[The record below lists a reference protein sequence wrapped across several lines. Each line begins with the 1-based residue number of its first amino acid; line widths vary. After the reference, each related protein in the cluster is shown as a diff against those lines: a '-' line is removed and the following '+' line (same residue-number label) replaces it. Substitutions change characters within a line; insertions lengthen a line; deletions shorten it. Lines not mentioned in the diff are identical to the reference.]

1 MLTPQVLVNNEGGSE
16 GTLLELLQRCQT
28 PFGKRLFR
36 IWLTSPLRDVE
47 AINARLDAVD
57 DLMSHPDFVGQ
68 FTQLAKGLPDLERLV
83 SRIHAGNIKQS
94 DFLKV
99 MESYRKIQAG
109 LDMLVTLAESFDGN
123 SVSGLLRGAPDMHQ
137 HLKHIGSLYSV
148 ETTEKTIAIMPTEGA
163 DEDCDEANAEVAR
176 VEAALDDLLQDAK
189 RLLKAKDLKYWHSAQ
204 GGKEIFQI
212 QVPTGVKVPRD
223 WTKVGGTK
231 AFNRYVTPETL
242 PVIREIQEARET
254 QSTAKK
260 GFFRHLLGEFDKERT
275 LWLNTIRVFAE
286 LDCLVSLSK
295 ASAMMDEPKCR
306 PTFVESDSAFVD
318 FVELRHASM
327 SLRTDNFIPNDVALG
342 GTSTSTAGNQSESI
356 PRQVLLTGP
365 NMAGKSTLLRMT
377 AAGIIMAQL
386 GCYVPARE
394 ARLSPVDK
402 IQTRMGAYDSE
413 SERRL
418 KRAGPGADPDSR
430 SRPVCSW
437 SPCRADVYPAQTCSP
452 RRVHS
457 RSSSTSVPRSYAR
470 LVRGHL

>member
-1 MLTPQVLVNNEGGSE
+1 
-16 GTLLELLQRCQT
+16 
-28 PFGKRLFR
+28 
-36 IWLTSPLRDVE
+36 VE

-99 MESYRKIQAG
+99 MESYRKLQAG
-109 LDMLVTLAESFDGN
+109 IDMLGNLADSFEGN

-163 DEDCDEANAEVAR
+163 DEECDEANAEVAR
-176 VEAALDDLLQDAK
+176 VEAVLDDLLQDAK

-212 QVPTGVKVPRD
+212 QVPAGVKVPRD
-223 WTKVGGTK
+223 WTKVGSTK

-260 GFFRHLLGEFDKERT
+260 GFFRHLLGEFDKERS

-306 PTFVESDSAFVD
+306 PTFVNSDSAFVD
-318 FVELRHASM
+318 FAELRHASM

-342 GTSTSTAGNQSESI
+342 GTSTVGNESEPN

-377 AAGIIMAQL
+377 AAGLIMAQL

-394 ARLSPVDK
+394 AKLSPVDK

-413 SERRL
+413 SECL
-418 KRAGPGADPDSR
+418 FERAGPGTKPDTGFRLVSQ
-430 SRPVCSW
+430 W
-437 SPCRADVYPAQTCSP
+437 SPNNADACPVQTCSL
-452 RRVHS
+452 RRVRS
-457 RSSSTSVPRSYAR
+457 RSSSTSVPRSSAR
-470 LVRGHL
+470 LVRGRL